1 MKNQTGDVIMK
12 KFFEEFKKFALKGNV
27 MDLAIGVIIGGAF
40 SAIVTA
46 LTANLIQPLINSIGG
61 AEVGGSFVL
70 PWVNVAKDATAEEI
84 AAVSINYGAFI
95 TAVINFFIIALVLF
109 ILVKAINKLM
119 DLGKKKKEKEEEAP
133 TTKICPFCKTEIDI
147 EATRCPNC
155 TSELK

>member
-46 LTANLIQPLINSIGG
+46 LTANFIQPIINSIGG

-70 PWVNVAKDATAEEI
+70 PWVRLAKDATAEEI

-95 TAVINFFIIALVLF
+95 TAVINFIIIAF
-109 ILVKAINKLM
+109 ILFLMVKAMNKLM
-119 DLGKKKKEKEEEAP
+119 SIGKKKEEEEEAP
-133 TTKICPFCKTEIDI
+133 TTKTCPFCKSEIDI
-147 EATRCPNC
+147 EATRCPHC